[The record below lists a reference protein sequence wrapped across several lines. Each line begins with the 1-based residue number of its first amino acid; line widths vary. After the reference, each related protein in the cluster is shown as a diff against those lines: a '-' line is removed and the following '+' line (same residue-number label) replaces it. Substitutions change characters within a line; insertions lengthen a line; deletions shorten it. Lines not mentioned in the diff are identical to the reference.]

1 MKVVISS
8 YDFLPNI
15 GGVSSNVSIL
25 AAAFVEAGHDVTV
38 VTSTPGP
45 VDGYGYV
52 VVREPNPLEL
62 FRLYRKADLLILSN
76 LALRLIYPLLLL
88 RRPFALRHHSE
99 SAFRLSKSPFS
110 ADALRRL
117 VRSRAKHFVTSH
129 YIGGVS
135 GLQEWVVTSPFA
147 NSHHMTPEVIR
158 EPADREGVLFV
169 GRLEPEKGVHFMLD
183 HWPLIKERLG
193 VAELRIAGDGSLTE
207 AVRTRIAQGLTDVT
221 YIGRLSREETAREMG
236 RAAYVLVPSLWK
248 EPFGAVALEAVA
260 AGAIPIVADR
270 GGLAEAGG
278 KPAFLFDPDD
288 DESFAAALDGAH
300 AKREQILASQDVRA
314 QYHEQAAEHLSH
326 FLPASVVQRI
336 IDTMSA

>member
-25 AAAFVEAGHDVTV
+25 ATAFAEAGHDVTV
-38 VTSTPGP
+38 VTPTPGP
-45 VDGYGYV
+45 VDGYGYI
-52 VVREPNPLEL
+52 VVREPKPLQL
-62 FRLYRKADLLILSN
+62 FQLYRKADLLILSN

-110 ADALRRL
+110 TDVLRRL

-135 GLQEWVVTSPFA
+135 GLREWVVTSPFA
-147 NSHHMTPEVIR
+147 NSHHMTPAVVR
-158 EPADREGVLFV
+158 EPADRDGVLFV

-183 HWPLIKERLG
+183 RWPLIKQRLG

-207 AVRTRIAQGLTDVT
+207 TVRTRIAQGLTDAT

-236 RAAYVLVPSLWK
+236 KAAYVLVPSLWE

-288 DESFAAALDGAH
+288 DESFAAALDAAH
-300 AKREQILASQDVRA
+300 AKREQILASQDARA

-326 FLPASVVQRI
+326 FRPASVVQRI